1 MTSARKHRGKRTDRT
16 KVENAEIGREGGMQ
30 IRIFTVVTKGG
41 KESGPALALLTV
53 DHVRGISGNIGEWK
67 RVELK

>member
-1 MTSARKHRGKRTDRT
+1 
-16 KVENAEIGREGGMQ
+16 MQ

-41 KESGPALALLTV
+41 KESDPALALLAV